1 MIERLVMSK
10 VRKASGEAE
19 LSSYE
24 ERGGVVKVR
33 ITRTGERFFE
43 EAFTKTQVFHRFL
56 SEEDVKRIY
65 ETYPVRLFHHA
76 IMRADK
82 EEEIVMVSKRGR
94 VTRLV
99 RKLKD
104 ECASSPVRSSLSK
117 EKNYILKEG
126 ERIDFLVS
134 LGIMNEAG
142 RVKADKKSKFRQ
154 INRYLELL
162 RDVLPSITSA
172 VTTER
177 KLTVIDIGSGKSY
190 LTFAVYHYLKRIL
203 SLPVR
208 IIGVDIRE
216 DVVASSSRAAREI
229 GAADIRD
236 FSFNEPVDIVISLH
250 ACDTAS
256 DMAIDF
262 AMRMK
267 SRVVMCVPCCHKALR
282 RAFPAVISSL
292 SDETRKRIQ
301 PLLKHGIVKERL
313 LALFTDALR
322 AKRLEDAGYKVDIME
337 FIDERETA
345 KNLLIRAVLPHSK

>member
-76 IMRADK
+76 IMRSDK
-82 EEEIVMVSKRGR
+82 EEETVMVSKRGR

-134 LGIMNEAG
+134 LGIMSETG

-154 INRYLELL
+154 INRYLEML

-172 VTTER
+172 VTGER

-229 GAADIRD
+229 GAAEDVSFTAADIRD

-256 DMAIDF
+256 DM
-262 AMRMK
+262 R
-267 SRVVMCVPCCHKALR
+267 
-282 RAFPAVISSL
+282 
-292 SDETRKRIQ
+292 
-301 PLLKHGIVKERL
+301 
-313 LALFTDALR
+313 
-322 AKRLEDAGYKVDIME
+322 
-337 FIDERETA
+337 
-345 KNLLIRAVLPHSK
+345 